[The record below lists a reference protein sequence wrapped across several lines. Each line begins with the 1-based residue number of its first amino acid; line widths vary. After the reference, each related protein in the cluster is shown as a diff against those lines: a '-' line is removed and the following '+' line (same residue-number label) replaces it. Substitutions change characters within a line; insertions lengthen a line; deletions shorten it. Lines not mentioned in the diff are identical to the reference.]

1 MTSGGVEMTG
11 KEYLA
16 ILKENDWKRSELVC
30 LLENQVGILE
40 KNKLQDEA
48 EETKWL
54 IFDIAEIEKKLGYGL
69 LKIGGITDD

>member
-1 MTSGGVEMTG
+1 MTSGGGEMKG

-30 LLENQVGILE
+30 LLEKQVGILE
-40 KNKLQDEA
+40 KNKLQAEA

-69 LKIGGITDD
+69 LKNRRNNK